1 MASNDPDRQE
11 EAAAGDDE
19 DTGAQI
25 APIVTLSEVAVTTG
39 EEEEDVLL
47 DLKAKL
53 YRFDKDGNQW
63 KERGSGSVK
72 LLKHTETGKVRLVM
86 RQAKTLKICANHL
99 GGPHVSVLGF
109 WFYVYRRIGVCNFV
123 VAVSVVPSIKIQEHA
138 GNDKSCVWHASDF
151 ADGELKE
158 EMFCIRFGSVEN
170 CKKFMEMIES
180 ITESLG
186 EREEEESEDAAAAAA
201 GLLDK
206 LSVDGSQKAKAAAA
220 EEEVAAK
227 VEAKAEQS
235 TKSED

>member
-1 MASNDPDRQE
+1 MASNDPDREE

-25 APIVTLSEVAVTTG
+25 APIVALSEVPVTTG

-63 KERGSGSVK
+63 KERGTGSVK

-99 GGPHVSVLGF
+99 GGPLVSVL
-109 WFYVYRRIGVCNFV
+109 
-123 VAVSVVPSIKIQEHA
+123 VVPSIKIQEHA

-186 EREEEESEDAAAAAA
+186 EREKEESEDAAAAA

-206 LSVDGSQKAKAAAA
+206 LSVDGSQKAKVAAV
-220 EEEVAAK
+220 EEVAAK
-227 VEAKAEQS
+227 AEVKAEQS